1 MSSTKPERRS
11 EAPLRS
17 GRVNQKLRT
26 RKLLLTTAT
35 TLIAQGQSPGV
46 ADVAD
51 AAKVSRRTA
60 WRYFPTREKLL
71 AEAALEGLR
80 PVMETV
86 IAAAPAGPESI
97 ETRIQTLVE
106 KMLRLAFE
114 NEGLLRTMI
123 HTTVLQPSTR
133 TPKRGLRRVHWIEEA
148 VEPLRAQ
155 LEPAAWKR
163 LVSALAVCVGTE
175 AVLVLRD
182 ILCLTPAQVIRT
194 SQWMAVA
201 LVRQA
206 MAEGRPNKAANDPA
220 GTRRRKSQP

>member
-1 MSSTKPERRS
+1 MSSTKPGPRS
-11 EAPLRS
+11 VMPLRS

-26 RKLLLTTAT
+26 RKLLLATASA
-35 TLIAQGQSPGV
+35 LIAQGQAPGV

-51 AAKVSRRTA
+51 AANVSRRTA

-86 IAAAPAGPESI
+86 IASAPAGPESI
-97 ETRIQTLVE
+97 EKRIQASVE
-106 KMLRLAFE
+106 KMLRLALE

-123 HTTVLQPSTR
+123 HTTVLQPPTR
-133 TPKRGLRRVHWIEEA
+133 TPKRGIRRVQWIEQA
-148 VEPLRAQ
+148 IEPLRAQ

-175 AVLVLRD
+175 ALLVLRD

-201 LVRQA
+201 LVRQTLA
-206 MAEGRPNKAANDPA
+206 DVHPEKARDDLA
-220 GTRRRKSQP
+220 GKRHRKRQP